1 MFKHTV
7 AFHFVCVTALAVAAA
22 SCGDTAEK
30 DKKPETKKPYEKT
43 EVIGRYHSF
52 QRWDDN
58 ETFLNVRADS
68 LVTFKVLKSLDN
80 GMKTFVSIG
89 KWRIV
94 KDSIFEMKRITDG
107 RTFQIK
113 NEFPELA
120 GADTTNIHALD
131 IEATFIVHKNSLH
144 NIEPVKGTASMQQY
158 YVKEK

>member
-1 MFKHTV
+1 MFKYTV
-7 AFHFVCVTALAVAAA
+7 TVFNLVCAAA
-22 SCGDTAEK
+22 VTLTSCGGTTEK
-30 DKKPETKKPYEKT
+30 EKQPETKKPYEKT
-43 EVIGRYHSF
+43 EVIGKYHSF

-58 ETFLNVRADS
+58 ETFLNVRPDS
-68 LVTFKVLKSLDN
+68 LVTFKVLKSLDG